1 MAERVGDEELDVGDR
16 SRRSRARHIEVGHC

>member
-16 SRRSRARHIEVGHC
+16 SRRSGAGNVEVGHV